1 MKESWQNLIDLVG
14 NPSATFERLK
24 SNPKWILAFVV
35 FCLFSVVLGWAN
47 APYTQKLLYQQN
59 ATQEEFNTTT
69 SLISVIASALVIALL
84 WDIML
89 SPILTIVARVSKT
102 SKKLTIKH
110 IYAGVVHTSLVR
122 LLIFLVNIGV
132 VPIFRSVES
141 VNKVIDVR
149 ILPGLHH
156 LAGSSENASLLI
168 FLSYV
173 NVLSI
178 WYLIV
183 LALAITTFVEVK
195 KTTAY
200 FVSIVIW
207 FIRIV
212 AETLFVVNYFPS

>member
-14 NPSATFERLK
+14 NPSVTFERLK

-35 FCLFSVVLGWAN
+35 FCLFSIILGWTH
-47 APYTQKLLYQQN
+47 APYTLKLLYQQN
-59 ATQEEFNTTT
+59 ANQDEFDNTI
-69 SLISVIASALVIALL
+69 SLISVIASALVIAVL

-89 SPILTIVARVSKT
+89 SSILTIVAKVSKI
-102 SKKLTIKH
+102 SKELTFKH
-110 IYAGVVHTSLVR
+110 IYAGIVHTSLVR
-122 LLIFLVNIGV
+122 VLIYMVNIGL
-132 VPIFRSVES
+132 VPIFKSVES
-141 VNKVIDVR
+141 VNIVIDVR

-156 LAGSSENASLLI
+156 LAGPIENASLVI
-168 FLSYV
+168 FLSYI

-183 LALAITTFVEVK
+183 LAFAITTFVEVK

-200 FVSIVIW
+200 SVSIVIW

-212 AETLFVVNYFPS
+212 AETLFAVNYFPS